1 MTLLNRLKE
10 LDEAHHMAIY
20 GREPV
25 ALVKGSGSRVTDGE
39 GREYIDML
47 AGIAVTSLGHC
58 HPALVKAIQQQAEQ
72 LIHCSNLYYTEPQA
86 ALARMLTELSGL
98 DKVFFCNSGTEAVEG
113 AIKLARKWGANHGK
127 GGTIVTFRG
136 SFHGRTLAALAAT
149 GQDKYKSGY
158 EPLPEGF
165 RYADFND
172 LDNVEDALDDD
183 VCAVMVEPVQGEGGV
198 RIADESFMTGLR
210 KLCDRKKVLLIHDE
224 IQCGM
229 GRTGTLFAF
238 RGYGTT
244 PDIVTLAKALGGGMP
259 IGAVLAKD
267 AVAGQFGPGDHGT
280 TFGGNPLACAAALA
294 VLGVLEGESLSER
307 AREMGDYLIEQ
318 LGKRIGD
325 HDAVKEIRGRGLMVG
340 VELTGKG
347 KEVVAHMR
355 ENGILG
361 NCTTG
366 DVIRFVPALTV
377 PKEDL
382 ETAVFRL
389 AEALEAVHG

>member
-1 MTLLNRLKE
+1 MSLLNRLKE

-127 GGTIVTFRG
+127 GGTIITFRG

-158 EPLPEGF
+158 EPLPRGF
-165 RYADFND
+165 RYAEFND
-172 LDNVEDALDDD
+172 LDNVEDAIDDD

-198 RIADESFMTGLR
+198 RIADESFMAGLR

-238 RGYGTT
+238 CGYGTT

-259 IGAVLAKD
+259 VGAVLAKEHI
-267 AVAGQFGPGDHGT
+267 ATQFGPGDHGT
-280 TFGGNPLACAAALA
+280 TFGGNPLACVAALA
-294 VLGVLEGESLSER
+294 VLGVLEGESLPER
-307 AREMGDYLIEQ
+307 AREMGDYLVEQ
-318 LGKRIGD
+318 LEKRIGG
-325 HDAVKEIRGRGLMVG
+325 HPAVKEVRGRGLMVG

-347 KEVVAHMR
+347 KDVVARMR
-355 ENGILG
+355 ENGILA

-366 DVIRFVPALTV
+366 DVIRFVPALTI

-382 ETAVFRL
+382 DTAVNRL